1 MRISLLF
8 ENEAYNIFEQHRLLC
23 SSKFLSLSYDL
34 TLPIVGSTFQLTGRH
49 DVIRSSRSEEI
60 LAASQGSS
68 TSGSNA
74 YFLFT
79 LHDPKSAE
87 SGHQQLTTRL
97 SLCILDMCA
106 GLRLVHCNFSS
117 SIAKQFH
124 LPIQFVAAKQI
135 HLPIQLVIANLG
147 CFPSQ
152 VMCNMSFFTIHSFC
166 YRSKF

>member
-1 MRISLLF
+1 MFIEVF
-8 ENEAYNIFEQHRLLC
+8 IFVLRPDT
-23 SSKFLSLSYDL
+23 SNSR
-34 TLPIVGSTFQLTGRH
+34 STFQLTGRH

-60 LAASQGSS
+60 LAASQSSS

-79 LHDPKSAE
+79 LHDPKSGE

-166 YRSKF
+166 YRSKFWKVSTE